1 MNSIAK
7 RTSDIFFQCTQHHAR
22 LSLAIK
28 TQSIA
33 SIQSAC
39 INPHIILSENRVQ
52 EAEDRKEFLLSLPN
66 PKHFIGHLQKNKI
79 RKTLQ
84 IFSCIESVDSLELLY
99 EIDRIATEEE
109 KKIDVFL
116 HINISE
122 DEAKS
127 GFFMEHLPDVFAYIK
142 EHPLKSVRITGLF
155 TILANH
161 LSPEAILMFYKA
173 MKRVFDTVKKNLG
186 EGFREISMG
195 MSGDYQLAL
204 MAGATIVRVGSGVFG
219 KREM

>member
-7 RTSDIFFQCTQHHAR
+7 RASDIFFQCIQSHAR

-28 TQSIA
+28 TQSLE
-33 SIQSAC
+33 SIQEAC

-52 EAEDRKEFLLSLPN
+52 EAEERKEFLLALPN

-79 RKTLQ
+79 RKALQ

-99 EIDRIATEEE
+99 EIDRIATEEG

-122 DEAKS
+122 DEAKN
-127 GFFMEHLPDVFAYIK
+127 GFLMEHLPEVIMYIK
-142 EHPLKSVRITGLF
+142 EHSLSSVRITGLF

-161 LSPEAILMFYKA
+161 LPPETILMFYQT
-173 MKRVFDTVKKNLG
+173 MKRVFDVTKKIVG
-186 EGFREISMG
+186 DDFRELSMG
-195 MSGDYQLAL
+195 MSADYPLAL
-204 MAGATIVRVGSGVFG
+204 MAGSTLVRVGSSVFG
-219 KREM
+219 ERK